1 MATAK
6 HNTLKSPGIA
16 DGRRLAARLLASM
29 GRINTMEPTAGPGIM
44 ESRRL
49 LLDALHAFGDLP
61 AREQLRFVNTLNDW
75 IGSAMSGS
83 HLFEDI
89 YLRKSA
95 HQVEGHHARLDAIE
109 RKVSFTD
116 QHQARPTIRA

>member
-6 HNTLKSPGIA
+6 HSTINSHRSA
-16 DGRRLAARLLASM
+16 DGRRLAARLLANM
-29 GRINTMEPTAGPGIM
+29 GNINTKEPNDGPGIM

-95 HQVEGHHARLDAIE
+95 HQVEGHHARMDAIE
-109 RKVSFTD
+109 RKSGS
-116 QHQARPTIRA
+116 AI